1 MIKKLI
7 RFAGLTAFILFAGNS
22 YAQQELQGPFSA
34 DTSKF
39 ISDLTEFFK
48 NVGDN
53 DAKEARDVLSTF
65 TYHWTSNLLTPI
77 QKKQVHTVCT
87 AMAEQK
93 LKVAPHYIDY
103 LKSISLM
110 VRRNV
115 PPKAFDTHYFSTNY
129 CLEGKNSAQ
138 KLAAYLAQTNLL
150 LSDRAFW
157 LTKTEAW
164 YARDAVFE
172 FAFDTVPAFRFNSV
186 TLSCVVRGD
195 SSNINKTSG
204 LYFPITQQ
212 WYGAGGKVY
221 WDRVNFDHDSVSVSL
236 STYRINFKTTSY
248 SADTVAF
255 VHKGYFKSAL
265 AGRFEERVITDVNP
279 ERATY
284 PRFSAFSGDLVIQNL
299 FKNIDYEGGF
309 AIEGARILG
318 SGTNHAAA
326 LIHVKRNN
334 LPFIE
339 LKSSEFVIR
348 PDRFVAARANTTIFI
363 GNDSIYHPG
372 LQVRY
377 NKPNNEFAFTRL
389 EEGLQ
394 QSPFFNSYHL
404 VDMFPEAIY
413 WSMDDDKLSLE
424 AIRGPRS
431 KGDAL
436 FESADFFSRFRYDK
450 MQGMDDVNPANLV
463 STYVRKH
470 STDRFYVDE
479 YAEYIKMPVEQVKVQ
494 LIKLANAGFI
504 IYDID
509 NGFVKVKPRLNE
521 FLAARGGFKDYDIIQ
536 FYSTVEKGSNAIL
549 DLKNLD
555 LTLYGVREVML
566 SDSQYVYVVPRDGR
580 IVMKKNRDFIF
591 TGRVHAGFFEFY
603 SNECSFD
610 YSKFRMNMPK
620 IDSMAMYVYAW
631 YPDLNGYRPLIRVK
645 NVVSDMS
652 GELQIDDP
660 ANKSGSKSS
669 KNYPIFESK
678 DISYVYFDKKSTV
691 SGVYKRDKFFYSVD
705 PYVMDSLNHLPTE
718 NLKFEGHLNTGDI
731 FPIINEPLRVQKD
744 YSLGFI
750 KKLPDEG
757 LPIYAGSGVYSDTL
771 KLSNNGLRGSGK
783 LNYLASTSVS
793 KDFLFTPDST
803 TATLKNFNLK
813 ETAAAADYPEVA
825 INESKVK
832 WIPGKEVMMVSNL
845 PGDSINLFHDKVKLS
860 GTLAL
865 TPTELKGSGNMT
877 FEDALVSSNSY
888 NFETNAF
895 TSEISDFTLF
905 TPDHKDKA
913 LSVKVYRSEVDF
925 NTRLGHFSASGKGSK
940 MEFPVNQYISLVD
953 AFDWMMDKKIL
964 QLQAKTTFT
973 EEAYQRMNK
982 EQLLKISEKE
992 NRFISSDPQQDSLG
1006 FFAMRANYD
1015 LTSNIL
1021 KVLDARIIRVAD
1033 AAIFPVNGEVTIGKN
1048 GLMQELKGTTILAN
1062 TDTRYH
1068 ELYGADVMISSK
1080 THYGGKGLYDYKPVD
1095 GEVQTLQ
1102 MNTIGVD
1109 SQKHTYA
1116 TASVSE
1122 ADHFNLSSHFGF
1134 EGDIELNAP
1143 EDMLRFQG
1151 TFSLVHDCEA
1161 LAHEWIKFNA
1171 RLDPKNIMI
1180 PVSNDME
1187 NRGNGNLRTSILYSS
1202 TKQGLLPAFFV
1213 KPENINDQ
1221 DIMSATGFLMF
1232 DTLRQAYKIGPE
1244 EKLADPSKRG
1254 NMLTFNTTQCV
1265 LEGNGK
1271 VNMVGDMG
1279 RLTMK
1284 SAGKG
1289 NYYMIPDSA
1298 NFTITTSF
1306 DFLFSEEALK
1316 VFSTDLKL
1324 TDLKGIDVAS
1334 TTYSYPLHEFLDSL
1348 SADKQIAELS
1358 TFGQFRKFPEELNH
1372 TLMLA
1377 DMKLAWNPELRSFV
1391 GKGPVGIMSIG
1402 KEMVNKYVESYL
1414 EIGKRRTGDQFT
1426 FYFELEDKHWYY
1438 FSYANGIMQA
1448 ISSNK
1453 DFNDKLVGLSEKDR
1467 TIKSGGGQR
1476 SYQYIVSNNE
1486 KKASFLRK
1494 MKQTFGE

>member
-1 MIKKLI
+1 MTLKKFTGIILI
-7 RFAGLTAFILFAGNS
+7 LLTAKIAFS
-22 YAQQELQGPFSA
+22 QQAADRAFSA

-39 ISDLTEFFK
+39 LGELSEFFK
-48 NVGDN
+48 NVGES

-65 TYHWTSNLLTPI
+65 TFHWTSNLLTPG
-77 QKKQVHTVCT
+77 QKKQVQAVCN

-93 LKVAPHYIDY
+93 LKVSPHFMSY
-103 LKSISLM
+103 LRSISLM
-110 VRRNV
+110 VRRNM
-115 PPKAFDTHYFSTNY
+115 PPKAFDIHYRSATY
-129 CLEGKNSAQ
+129 CLDGKNSSQ
-138 KLAAYLAQTNLL
+138 KLSAYLNQTNLL

-164 YARDAVFE
+164 YARDAVYE
-172 FAFDTVPAFRFNSV
+172 FAFDTVPVFRFPSV
-186 TLSCVVRGD
+186 TLSCIVRGD
-195 SSNINKTSG
+195 SSCISKTGG
-204 LYFPITQQ
+204 LYFPVTQQ
-212 WYGAGGKVY
+212 WLGTGGKVY
-221 WDRVNFDHDSVSVSL
+221 WDRVGFGRDSVFVTL
-236 STYRINFKTTSY
+236 SSYQINFRKTY
-248 SADTVAF
+248 FSADTVAF
-255 VHKGYFKSAL
+255 VHRGYFKNPL
-265 AGRFEERVITDVNP
+265 AGRFEEKVITDVNP
-279 ERATY
+279 DRATY
-284 PRFSAFSGDLVIQNL
+284 PRFEAFSGELSIKNL

-309 AIEGARILG
+309 AIEGARVLG
-318 SGTNHAAA
+318 TGTKHSAA
-326 LIHVKRNN
+326 LIHVMRNN

-339 LKSSEFVIR
+339 LKSGEFVIR
-348 PDRFVAARANTTIFI
+348 PDRFVAARAYTTIYI
-363 GNDSIYHPG
+363 GNDSVYHPG

-377 NKPNNEFAFTRL
+377 NKSNNEFAFTRM

-394 QSPFFNSYHL
+394 KSPFFNSYHL

-413 WSMDDDKLSLE
+413 WNMDDDKLSLE
-424 AIRGPRS
+424 AIRGPHNKS
-431 KGDAL
+431 DAL
-436 FESADFFSRFRYDK
+436 FESADFFSRYRYDR

-463 STYVRKH
+463 STYVRKK
-470 STDRFYVDE
+470 STDRFYVNE
-479 YAEYIKMPVEQVKVQ
+479 YAEYIKMPLEQVRVQ
-494 LIKLANAGFI
+494 MIKLSNAGFVT
-504 IYDID
+504 YDID
-509 NGFVKVKPRLNE
+509 NDFVMIKPRLNE

-536 FYSTVEKGSNAIL
+536 FFSTVEKGSNAVL
-549 DLKNLD
+549 DLKSFD
-555 LTLYGVREVML
+555 LTLFGVKQVML
-566 SDSQYVYVVPRDGR
+566 SDSQFVYVVPRDGK
-580 IVMKKNRDFIF
+580 IVMKKNRDFSF

-603 SNECSFD
+603 SHECSFD
-610 YSKFRMNMPK
+610 YSKFRLNMPK

-631 YPDLNGYRPLIRVK
+631 QPDINGYRPLIRVR

-660 ANKSGSKSS
+660 LNKSGNKSY

-678 DISYVYFDKKSTV
+678 DNSYVYFDNRSIV
-691 SGVYKRDKFFYSVD
+691 NGVYKRDNFYYSVD
-705 PYVMDSLNHLPTE
+705 PYIMDSLNHLPTAS
-718 NLKFEGHLNTGDI
+718 LKFEGHLNTGDM
-731 FPIINEPLRVQKD
+731 FPVINEPLRVQKD
-744 YSLGFI
+744 YSLGFV
-750 KKLPDEG
+750 KKLPAEG

-771 KLSNNGLRGSGK
+771 KLSNKGLRGSGK
-783 LNYLASTSVS
+783 LTYLASTSVS

-803 TATLKNFNLK
+803 TATLKKFDLK
-813 ETAAAADYPEVA
+813 ETPTAAAYPEVS
-825 INESKVK
+825 INESRVK
-832 WIPGKEVMMVSNL
+832 WLPGKDVMMVSNL
-845 PGDSINLFHDKVKLS
+845 PGDSIRLFHDHVKLS
-860 GTLAL
+860 GSLAL
-865 TPTELKGSGNMT
+865 TPKALKGSGNMT
-877 FEDALVSSNSY
+877 FEDALVSSDSY
-888 NFETNAF
+888 NFGTNSF
-895 TSEISDFTLF
+895 TSDISDFTLF
-905 TPDHKDKA
+905 TPDHKAKA
-913 LSVKVYRSEVDF
+913 LSVKVYRSDVDF
-925 NTRLGHFSASGKGSK
+925 DTRLGHFTASGKGSK

-992 NRFISSDPQQDSLG
+992 NRFISSDPRQDSLS

-1048 GLMQELKGTTILAN
+1048 GLMEELKGTSVLAN
-1062 TDTRYH
+1062 TDSRYH
-1068 ELYGADVMISSK
+1068 ELYNADVMISSK
-1080 THYGGKGLYDYKPVD
+1080 NHYGGKGLYDYKPAD

-1102 MNTIGVD
+1102 MKTIGVD
-1109 SQKHTYA
+1109 SQKHTFA
-1116 TASVSE
+1116 NASVSE
-1122 ADHFNLSSHFGF
+1122 ADHFSLSSHFGF

-1143 EDMLRFQG
+1143 DEKLHFMG
-1151 TFSLVHDCEA
+1151 SFSLVHDCDA
-1161 LAHEWIKFNA
+1161 IGHEWIKLNA

-1180 PVSNDME
+1180 PVTDDME

-1221 DIMSATGFLMF
+1221 DIIAATGFLIY
-1232 DTLRQAYKIGPE
+1232 DTLRSEYRIAPRA
-1244 EKLADPSKRG
+1244 KLADISKPG
-1254 NMLTFNTTQCV
+1254 NMLAFNTTQCI

-1271 VNMVGDMG
+1271 VNLVGDMG

-1289 NYYMIPDSA
+1289 SYYMIPDSA
-1298 NFTITTSF
+1298 AFVITTAF
-1306 DFLFSEEALK
+1306 DFLFSEEAFK
-1316 VFSTDLKL
+1316 VFSADLKL
-1324 TDLKGIDVAS
+1324 ANLKGMDVSAP
-1334 TTYSYPLHEFLDSL
+1334 TYSYPLHEFLDTI
-1348 SADKQIAELS
+1348 SADKQLAELS

-1377 DMKLAWNPELRSFV
+1377 EMKLSWNPELRSFV

-1402 KEMVNKYVESYL
+1402 KEMVNKYVNSYL

-1426 FYFELEDKHWYY
+1426 FYLELEDRHWYY
-1438 FSYANGIMQA
+1438 FSYANGVMQA

-1494 MKQTFGE
+1494 MKQTLGEL

>member
-1 MIKKLI
+1 MIKLKTL
-7 RFAGLTAFILFAGNS
+7 AGLITFLLFAGNS
-22 YAQQELQGPFSA
+22 YAQQEQAGAFSA
-34 DTSKF
+34 DTSGF
-39 ISDLTEFFK
+39 ISELTEFFK

-65 TYHWTSNLLTPI
+65 TYHWTSSLLNPV
-77 QKKQVHTVCT
+77 QKKQVHTVCI

-93 LKVAPHYIDY
+93 LKVAPHFISY

-110 VRRNV
+110 VRRNM
-115 PPKAFDTHYFSTNY
+115 PSKAFETHYFSTNY
-129 CLEGKNSAQ
+129 CLDGKNSAQ
-138 KLAAYLAQTNLL
+138 KLAAYLEQTNLL
-150 LSDRAFW
+150 LGEGAFW

-164 YARDAVFE
+164 YARDASFE
-172 FAFDTVPAFRFNSV
+172 FAFDTVPVFRFPSV
-186 TLSCVVRGD
+186 TLACIGRGD
-195 SSNINKTSG
+195 STNILKTSG
-204 LYFPITQQ
+204 LYFPITRQ
-212 WYGAGGKVY
+212 WYGTGGKVH
-221 WDRVNFDHDSVSVSL
+221 WDRVGFGRDSVFVSL
-236 STYRINFKTTSY
+236 SSYHINLRTTSY
-248 SADTVAF
+248 SADSVAF
-255 VHKGYFKSAL
+255 VHRGYFKTAL

-284 PRFSAFSGDLVIQNL
+284 PRFEAYAGDLVIQNL
-299 FKNIDYEGGF
+299 FSNIDYEGGF

-318 SGTNHAAA
+318 GGTQRSAAS
-326 LIHVKRNN
+326 IHVKRNN

-339 LKSSEFVIR
+339 LKSNEFVIR
-348 PDRFVAARANTTIFI
+348 PDRFVAARANTTFFI
-363 GNDSIYHPG
+363 GSDSIYHPG

-377 NKPNNEFAFTRL
+377 NNSNNEFAFTRL

-413 WSMDDDKLSLE
+413 WRMGDDVLSLE
-424 AIRGPRS
+424 AIRGPHS
-431 KGDAL
+431 KSDAL
-436 FESADFFSRFRYDK
+436 FESADFFSRYRYDR

-470 STDRFYVDE
+470 ATDRFYVDE
-479 YAEYIKMPVEQVKVQ
+479 YADYIKMPVEQVKVQ
-494 LIKLANAGFI
+494 LIRLANAGFI

-509 NGFVKVKPRLNE
+509 NGFVRVKPRLNE

-536 FYSTVEKGSNAIL
+536 FNSTVEKGSNALL
-549 DLKNLD
+549 DLKSLN
-555 LTLYGVREVML
+555 LTLYGVNQVML
-566 SDSQYVYVVPRDGR
+566 SDSQNVYVVPRDGK
-580 IVMKKNRDFIF
+580 IVMKKNRDFTF
-591 TGRVHAGFFEFY
+591 TGRVHAGFFVFY

-610 YSKFRMNMPK
+610 YSKFRMNLPR

-631 YPDLNGYRPLIRVK
+631 VPDLNGYRPLKRVR

-660 ANKSGSKSS
+660 SNKSGNKSF
-669 KNYPIFESK
+669 KNYPIFESR
-678 DISYVYFDKKSTV
+678 DISHVFFDKKSIV
-691 SGVYKRDKFFYSVD
+691 SGVYKRDNFYYSVD
-705 PYVMDSLNHLPTE
+705 PYIMDSLNHLPTA
-718 NLKFEGHLNTGDI
+718 NLKFEGHLNTGDM
-731 FPIINEPLRVQKD
+731 FPVIDEPLRVQKD

-750 KKLPDEG
+750 KKLPEQG
-757 LPIYAGSGVYSDTL
+757 LPVYAGSGIYYDTL

-783 LNYLASTSVS
+783 LTYLASTSVS
-793 KDFLFTPDST
+793 RDFLFTPDST
-803 TATLKNFNLK
+803 TATLQNFNLK
-813 ETAAAADYPEVA
+813 ETVATADYPEVT
-825 INESKVK
+825 INESRVK
-832 WIPGKEVMMVSNL
+832 WVPGNDVMMVSNL
-845 PGDSINLFHDKVKLS
+845 PGDSINLFRNKVKLS
-860 GTLAL
+860 GSLAL
-865 TPTELKGSGNMT
+865 TPTELNGSGNMT
-877 FEDALVSSNSY
+877 FEDALVNSDSY
-888 NFETNAF
+888 NFGTNSF

-905 TPDHKDKA
+905 TPDHKDRA

-925 NTRLGHFSASGKGSK
+925 DTRLGHFSASGKGSR
-940 MEFPVNQYISLVD
+940 MEFPVNKYISLVD
-953 AFDWMMDKKIL
+953 AFDWMMDKKVL
-964 QLQAKTTFT
+964 QLQAKSTFT

-982 EQLLKISEKE
+982 EQLLRIPEKD
-992 NRFISSDPQQDSLG
+992 NRFISSDYQQDSLG

-1015 LTSNIL
+1015 LTTNIL

-1033 AAIFPVNGEVTIGKN
+1033 AAIFPINGEVTIGKN
-1048 GLMQELKGTTILAN
+1048 GLMEELKGTTILAN

-1068 ELYGADVMISSK
+1068 ELYNADVMVSSRNR
-1080 THYGGKGLYDYKPVD
+1080 YGGKGLYDYKPVD

-1102 MNTIGVD
+1102 MNKIGVD
-1109 SQKHTYA
+1109 SQRRTYA
-1116 TASVSE
+1116 NASVGES
-1122 ADHFNLSSHFGF
+1122 DRFNLSSHFGF

-1143 EDMLRFQG
+1143 EEMLHFMG
-1151 TFSLVHDCEA
+1151 TFSLVHDCA
-1161 LAHEWIKFNA
+1161 AIGHEWIKFNA

-1180 PVSNDME
+1180 PVTGDME

-1221 DIMSATGFLMF
+1221 DIIAATGYLMF
-1232 DTLRQAYKIGPE
+1232 DTLRSEYKVASR
-1244 EKLADPSKRG
+1244 EKLQDAAKPG
-1254 NMLTFNTTQCV
+1254 NMLTFNTGRCMLT
-1265 LEGNGK
+1265 GSGK
-1271 VNMVGDMG
+1271 MNLVGDMG
-1279 RLTMK
+1279 RLIMRT
-1284 SAGKG
+1284 AGKA
-1289 NYYMIPDSA
+1289 NYYMIPDSTTL
-1298 NFTITTSF
+1298 TITNSF

-1324 TDLKGIDVAS
+1324 TELKGMDVTA
-1334 TTYSYPLHEFLDSL
+1334 TTYSYPLYEFLDS
-1348 SADKQIAELS
+1348 ATAERQVSELG

-1377 DMKLAWNPELRSFV
+1377 EMNLAWNPELRSFV

-1402 KEMVNKYVESYL
+1402 KEMVNKYVDSYL

-1453 DFNDKLVGLSEKDR
+1453 DFNEKLVGLSEKDR

-1494 MKQTFGE
+1494 MRQAFGE